1 MSRWAPARTFRASL
15 GKAWR
20 LRVTYPT
27 WLLNR
32 LLSPLVWIAIAVYAY
47 VGVADTAQVA
57 DAFRGAAGS
66 DDFTGFLVLGQTVFT
81 LFIGLNWR
89 AGMAIQRERWYGTFE
104 TLLMA
109 PMNRVAWL
117 LGEAVFGV
125 LDTGWT
131 VFAAAVVAIYLFGA
145 DFSVPHP
152 LAAGLAFALTL
163 TAITALGLFVAGFYV
178 LTRSAGP
185 LSRAVQAPVRFFSG
199 AQFPLSALPA
209 ALRAVSFAIPVTWG
223 LAAVRASLMEGAGFV
238 DLLPTYAVLL
248 AFTLVFAAGG
258 TWLVGHTERVAKE
271 RGTLHRY

>member
-1 MSRWAPARTFRASL
+1 MSWRAPARTFRASL

-20 LRVTYPT
+20 LRITYPT

-47 VGVADTAQVA
+47 VGVADPTRVA
-57 DAFRGAAGS
+57 DAFQRSAGS
-66 DDFTGFLVLGQTVFT
+66 DDFTGFLVLGQTIFT

-109 PMNRVAWL
+109 PMNRLAWL

-131 VFAAAVVAIYLFGA
+131 VFLAVVVAIYLFGA

-152 LAAGLAFALTL
+152 LAAGLAFVLTL
-163 TAITALGLFVAGFYV
+163 AAITALGLFVAGFYV

-185 LSRAVQAPVRFFSG
+185 VSRAVQAPVRFFSG
-199 AQFPLSALPA
+199 SQFPLAALPA

-223 LAAVRASLMEGAGFV
+223 LTAVRASLMEGAG
-238 DLLPTYAVLL
+238 LAELAPTYGVLA
-248 AFTLVFAAGG
+248 AFTLFFAAAGA
-258 TWLVGHTERVAKE
+258 WLVGHTERVAKE